1 MPEPVST
8 RPWLGFACARTNLVD
23 TEPCTALDGISERLR
38 GKDTNTAIQTE
49 RATRL
54 MCGIGSGCRPTSKQ
68 HFPSC
73 LVTRPSPQNKH
84 LRAWEY
90 VPVVKCR
97 VTCYNQP
104 MIIGFKHKGLRD
116 YYERGST
123 KGIRADQS
131 RRISIILADLDAA
144 TSLDDLSRPSLRLHE
159 LKGERKGTW
168 SVSVNGAWRITFTH
182 DDGKFDVL
190 DLEQYH

>member
-1 MPEPVST
+1 
-8 RPWLGFACARTNLVD
+8 
-23 TEPCTALDGISERLR
+23 
-38 GKDTNTAIQTE
+38 
-49 RATRL
+49 
-54 MCGIGSGCRPTSKQ
+54 
-68 HFPSC
+68 
-73 LVTRPSPQNKH
+73 
-84 LRAWEY
+84 
-90 VPVVKCR
+90 
-97 VTCYNQP
+97 

-131 RRISIILADLDAA
+131 CRISIILADLDAA

-168 SVSVNGAWRITFTH
+168 SVSVTGAWRITFTH